1 MHVVS
6 SLRNG
11 PLDFN
16 YDPVAEKKN
25 NLLSYSLYTS
35 CHIYTVFVVWGRRR
49 EREREELEQYKG
61 EGLNLGV
68 NDWVN

>member
-16 YDPVAEKKN
+16 YDPEAEKKN
-25 NLLSYSLYTS
+25 NLLSYSPYTS
-35 CHIYTVFVVWGRRR
+35 CHIYTVFVV
-49 EREREELEQYKG
+49 
-61 EGLNLGV
+61 LG
-68 NDWVN
+68 